1 MKIDSLTAASIA
13 FAGFA
18 LYYVFKPKTAS
29 AATTSSAASA
39 ADSIYGTSAA
49 QRQAVG
55 SALSQ
60 NTQYLFT
67 TEWANLSSMG
77 GGQGLHL

>member
-1 MKIDSLTAASIA
+1 MKIDTMTAAAVA

-29 AATTSSAASA
+29 AAAVSQPYADASSLYNTA
-39 ADSIYGTSAA
+39 AA
-49 QRQAVG
+49 QRQQVG

-60 NTQYLFT
+60 NTDYLFT
-67 TEWANLSSMG
+67 TEWANLASMG